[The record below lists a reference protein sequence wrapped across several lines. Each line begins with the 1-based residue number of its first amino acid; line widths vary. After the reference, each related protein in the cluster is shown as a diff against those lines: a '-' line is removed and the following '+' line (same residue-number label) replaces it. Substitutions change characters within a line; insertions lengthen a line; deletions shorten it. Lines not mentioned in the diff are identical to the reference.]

1 MSKRSI
7 VTLALIT
14 SLAVNALAF
23 AQNSTPMTTPQASQS
38 SQDSQKPVNH
48 GPKPGDRDCIHDT
61 GSLIPAK
68 KGECLPVPGRS
79 YTGDELR
86 SQGTNGDN
94 ARALQMLDPSVSVG
108 H

>member
-1 MSKRSI
+1 MSKLSI
-7 VTLALIT
+7 LTLALIT
-14 SLAVNALAF
+14 GLGISAMAF
-23 AQNSTPMTTPQASQS
+23 AQNPSAATSGQT
-38 SQDSQKPVNH
+38 SQDSQKAPDHVR
-48 GPKPGDRDCIHDT
+48 KPGDRNCIHDT

-79 YTGDELR
+79 YSGDELR
-86 SQGTNGDN
+86 SQGTNGNN